1 MSKHVYAR
9 ARACVCMCVCARA
22 RERVR
27 ACVPVLAFICL
38 LILIY
43 HFAEPAVPGE
53 LKPGVHAAPNV
64 TLTFTASEGNVERY
78 EVAVTNQTGFTNI
91 QTITTPAVTFTGLE
105 AGQTYDVQIVAIS
118 GGLRSDTRHDSFMVA
133 ADREFDSVTILS
145 STMERGKRSRESESA
160 RK

>member
-1 MSKHVYAR
+1 M
-9 ARACVCMCVCARA
+9 
-22 RERVR
+22 
-27 ACVPVLAFICL
+27 
-38 LILIY
+38 LIY

-78 EVAVTNQTGFTNI
+78 EVAVTNQTGFTNV

-133 ADREFDSVTILS
+133 ADREFDSVKLYQWRWWCWQVMCVCVCVCVCVYVCVCVCVCVCVLVS
-145 STMERGKRSRESESA
+145 
-160 RK
+160 